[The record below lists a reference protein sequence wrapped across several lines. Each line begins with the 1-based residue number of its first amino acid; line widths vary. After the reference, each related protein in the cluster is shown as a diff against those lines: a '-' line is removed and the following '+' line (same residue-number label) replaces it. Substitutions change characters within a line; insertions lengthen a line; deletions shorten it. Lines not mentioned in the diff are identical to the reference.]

1 MNESDLIEQIYST
14 VADSGRW
21 PEVIVRIA
29 DYLGAVGGMV
39 LSMSPEGRVRAVY
52 GRLSEERAK
61 IYEQHYVW
69 NPWALVMRDVP
80 TEKVVVANDHL
91 PPGAIFKTAHYA
103 DVLAPQGI
111 ANALQTKHKALLRGG
126 GYGGFGFYLPSGG
139 SDHTEHLA
147 ARLQRLVP
155 HLGRA
160 LDVTME
166 MGRVAGGPQQLAA
179 VLNIMPN
186 AALLL
191 DARGHIIHANL
202 AAESLL
208 GAGDGLSFDRD
219 GRLQLAAVLPTE
231 SGALT
236 RALALALDVA
246 AGASI
251 ALAEPVRITRP
262 SGAAPLV
269 VIPIPLPPPAFA
281 LWELSDTGRVLVL
294 IVDPSAQSG
303 SAASILRKAFG
314 LTATEARVAAL
325 VGSGLGGPQTARA
338 LGIAPATVKTHLA
351 RCFEKIGIRSQVQ
364 LAQII
369 ASLPVDSQP
378 NGTG

>member
-1 MNESDLIEQIYST
+1 M
-14 VADSGRW
+14 
-21 PEVIVRIA
+21 
-29 DYLGAVGGMV
+29 
-39 LSMSPEGRVRAVY
+39 
-52 GRLSEERAK
+52 
-61 IYEQHYVW
+61 
-69 NPWALVMRDVP
+69 
-80 TEKVVVANDHL
+80 
-91 PPGAIFKTAHYA
+91 
-103 DVLAPQGI
+103 LAP
-111 ANALQTKHKALLRGG
+111 
-126 GYGGFGFYLPSGG
+126 
-139 SDHTEHLA
+139 A
-147 ARLQRLVP
+147 ATSS
-155 HLGRA
+155 A
-160 LDVTME
+160 SASA
-166 MGRVAGGPQQLAA
+166 RVSAP
-179 VLNIMPN
+179 
-186 AALLL
+186 
-191 DARGHIIHANL
+191 D
-202 AAESLL
+202 S
-208 GAGDGLSFDRD
+208 
-219 GRLQLAAVLPTE
+219 
-231 SGALT
+231 
-236 RALALALDVA
+236 

-281 LWELSDTGRVLVL
+281 LWELSDTARVLVL

-325 VGSGLGGPQTARA
+325 VGSGLGGPQTAQV